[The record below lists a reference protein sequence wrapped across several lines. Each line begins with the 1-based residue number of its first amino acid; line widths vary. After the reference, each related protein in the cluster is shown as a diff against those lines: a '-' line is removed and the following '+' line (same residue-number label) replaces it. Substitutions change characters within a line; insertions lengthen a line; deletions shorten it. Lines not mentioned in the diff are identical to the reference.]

1 MTLTAELPLVVSA
14 IALALVALVLAF
26 PYPDVTRRRAFG
38 FVIAIVGLI
47 APAAIF
53 AARQG
58 TVGTSRAL
66 WEWSAVGG
74 PTIQASYRFDGIAA
88 IGVLLTV
95 AYGAAGL
102 LAIARASVGRP
113 LLPSLVLALGLVS
126 IALHVTEDLVA
137 AIVVLGAI
145 GAITAF
151 ITLLVAPPP
160 ASARLAAFLAIGVQ
174 AFVVSALLISRFGGA
189 SFSYSEIRPTW
200 ISPGVILAASLGAAL
215 FAGLYPFVPWRFERA
230 RANAAERE
238 PLRGLLAMPAGIG
251 ASLVLLRLLGATRGD
266 LVDLRLPGADPALR
280 IAVAAAI
287 IAALAIAAR
296 RRRRERV
303 ARPALVLGALGV
315 AATVAYPSIHWSHV
329 VLAAALLTVL
339 YAAAV
344 SLARPDEW
352 DVVRYDVAL
361 AGFWIAI
368 AVGTPLAIAGGLVLL
383 VAEALTA
390 LAENTWT
397 PPHIAQIGAV
407 VTSSMFVAAALAVGA
422 GVLSAPDLVAQAF
435 AAIALVALLA
445 LELIHIGRRLSVA
458 FAPPELDVTAAA
470 SAFLLSL
477 LGAMLL
483 ALPLSASLSEIG
495 LPLLVDASAPLVVAA
510 LVMSSTVL
518 VLVARSVRPFL
529 PDLEPIGARLRMV
542 VSAADP
548 VPAGMTAFGYVERA
562 ATGSSA
568 AIALFER
575 RAGVWL
581 ATLLIVALLL
591 WATRS

>member
-26 PYPDVTRRRAFG
+26 PQPDVTRRRAIG
-38 FVIAIVGLI
+38 VVVAIVGLV
-47 APAAIF
+47 APVAIF

-58 TVGTSRAL
+58 ALETSRAL

-88 IGVLLTV
+88 IGVSLAV

-102 LAIARASVGRP
+102 LAVARAAIGRP
-113 LLPSLVLALGLVS
+113 LLPSLVLAVALVS
-126 IALHVTEDLVA
+126 IALHVSEDLVA

-160 ASARLAAFLAIGVQ
+160 ASARLATFLAIGIQ
-174 AFVVSALLISRFGGA
+174 AFVVAALLVSRFGGA
-189 SFSYSEIRPTW
+189 SFSYDAIRPTW

-230 RANAAERE
+230 RATAAERE

-251 ASLVLLRLLGATRGD
+251 ASLVLLRLLGATRID
-266 LVDLRLPGADPALR
+266 LVSLGLPSADPTLRAGAVLVIGVVVAITARRNGTVSRAALLLSALG
-280 IAVAAAI
+280 IA
-287 IAALAIAAR
+287 AALA
-296 RRRRERV
+296 
-303 ARPALVLGALGV
+303 
-315 AATVAYPSIHWSHV
+315 YPSLHWSHV
-329 VLAAALLTVL
+329 VLGAALLTVL

-368 AVGTPLAIAGGLVLL
+368 ALGTPLAIAGGLVLL
-383 VAEALTA
+383 VAEALAA
-390 LAENTWT
+390 LAENTWM
-397 PPHIAQIGAV
+397 PPHIVQIGAV
-407 VTSSMFVAAALAVGA
+407 VTSSMFVAAALAIGA
-422 GVLSAPDLVAQAF
+422 GVPSAPDLIAQAL
-435 AAIALVALLA
+435 AAVVLLALLA

-470 SAFLLSL
+470 SAFLVSL
-477 LGAMLL
+477 LAAMLL
-483 ALPLSASLSEIG
+483 ALPVSAALSEIDR
-495 LPLLVDASAPLVVAA
+495 PLLVDASAPLVIAA
-510 LVMSSTVL
+510 LAMSSTVL

-529 PDLEPIGARLRMV
+529 PDLAPVGARLRAV

-548 VPAGMTAFGYVERA
+548 VPAGMAAFGYVERT
-562 ATGSSA
+562 ATASSA

>member
-26 PYPDVTRRRAFG
+26 PDPDVARRRTIG
-38 FVIAIVGLI
+38 LIIAIVGLV
-47 APAAIF
+47 APIAIF

-58 TVGTSRAL
+58 ALGTSSAL

-74 PTIQASYRFDGIAA
+74 PTIRASYRFDGIAA
-88 IGVLLTV
+88 IGVALAV
-95 AYGAAGL
+95 GYGAAGL
-102 LAIARASVGRP
+102 LAGARAAVRRP
-113 LLPSLVLALGLVS
+113 LLPGLVLAVALVS

-160 ASARLAAFLAIGVQ
+160 ASARLATFLAIGIQ
-174 AFVVSALLISRFGGA
+174 AFVVAALLVSRFGGA
-189 SFSYSEIRPTW
+189 SFSYDAIRPTW
-200 ISPGVILAASLGAAL
+200 ISPGVILSASLGAAL
-215 FAGLYPFVPWRFERA
+215 FAGLYPFVPWRFESA
-230 RANAAERE
+230 TAAERE

-266 LVDLRLPGADPALR
+266 VVSLGLPGADPALR
-280 IAVAAAI
+280 AGAVIVIGVAV
-287 IAALAIAAR
+287 AIAAR
-296 RRRRERV
+296 RHGTVSR
-303 ARPALVLGALGV
+303 AALLAGALGI
-315 AATVAYPSIHWSHV
+315 AASLSYPSLHWSHV
-329 VLAAALLTVL
+329 VLGAALLTVL

-361 AGFWIAI
+361 AGFWIGI
-368 AVGTPLAIAGGLVLL
+368 AVGTPLTIAGGLVLL
-383 VAEALTA
+383 VAEALAA
-390 LAENTWT
+390 LVENTWM
-397 PPHIAQIGAV
+397 PPHIAQIGTV
-407 VTSSMFVAAALAVGA
+407 VTSSIFVASVLAVGA
-422 GVLSAPDLVAQAF
+422 GVSSAPDLFAQGL
-435 AAIALVALLA
+435 AAVVLLA
-445 LELIHIGRRLSVA
+445 LLSLELVHIGRRLSVA

-470 SAFLLSL
+470 SAFLVGL
-477 LGAMLL
+477 LAAMLL
-483 ALPLSASLSEIG
+483 ALPISAALSEIDR
-495 LPLLVDASAPLVVAA
+495 PLLVDASAPLVVAA
-510 LVMSSTVL
+510 LAMSSTVI

-529 PDLEPIGARLRMV
+529 PDLAPVGARLRSV

-548 VPAGMTAFGYVERA
+548 VPAGMAAFRTLERTATV
-562 ATGSSA
+562 SSA
-568 AIALFER
+568 AFALFER

-581 ATLLIVALLL
+581 ATLLIVALLF

>member
-251 ASLVLLRLLGATRGD
+251 ASLVLLRVLGATRGD
-266 LVDLRLPGADPALR
+266 LVELRLPGADPALR

-296 RRRRERV
+296 RRREKV
-303 ARPALVLGALGV
+303 ARSALALGALGI
-315 AATVAYPSIHWSHV
+315 AATVAYPSIHWSHI

-407 VTSSMFVAAALAVGA
+407 VTSSMFVAAALAVGT
-422 GVLSAPDLVAQAF
+422 GVLSAPDLVAQAL

-483 ALPLSASLSEIG
+483 ALPLSAALSEIG
-495 LPLLVDASAPLVVAA
+495 LPLLADTSAPLVVAA

-529 PDLEPIGARLRMV
+529 PDLEPIGSRLRMV

>member
-126 IALHVTEDLVA
+126 IALQVTEDLVA

-174 AFVVSALLISRFGGA
+174 GFVVSALLISRFGGG

-251 ASLVLLRLLGATRGD
+251 ASLVLLRVLGATRGD
-266 LVDLRLPGADPALR
+266 LVELRLPGADPALR

-296 RRRRERV
+296 RRREKV
-303 ARPALVLGALGV
+303 ARSALALGALGI
-315 AATVAYPSIHWSHV
+315 AATVAYPSIHWSHI

-483 ALPLSASLSEIG
+483 ALPLSAALSEIG
-495 LPLLVDASAPLVVAA
+495 LPLLADTSAPLVVAA

-529 PDLEPIGARLRMV
+529 PDLEPIGSRLRMV

>member
-1 MTLTAELPLVVSA
+1 
-14 IALALVALVLAF
+14 
-26 PYPDVTRRRAFG
+26 
-38 FVIAIVGLI
+38 
-47 APAAIF
+47 
-53 AARQG
+53 
-58 TVGTSRAL
+58 
-66 WEWSAVGG
+66 
-74 PTIQASYRFDGIAA
+74 
-88 IGVLLTV
+88 
-95 AYGAAGL
+95 
-102 LAIARASVGRP
+102 
-113 LLPSLVLALGLVS
+113 
-126 IALHVTEDLVA
+126 
-137 AIVVLGAI
+137 
-145 GAITAF
+145 
-151 ITLLVAPPP
+151 
-160 ASARLAAFLAIGVQ
+160 
-174 AFVVSALLISRFGGA
+174 
-189 SFSYSEIRPTW
+189 
-200 ISPGVILAASLGAAL
+200 
-215 FAGLYPFVPWRFERA
+215 
-230 RANAAERE
+230 
-238 PLRGLLAMPAGIG
+238 
-251 ASLVLLRLLGATRGD
+251 
-266 LVDLRLPGADPALR
+266 
-280 IAVAAAI
+280 
-287 IAALAIAAR
+287 
-296 RRRRERV
+296 
-303 ARPALVLGALGV
+303 
-315 AATVAYPSIHWSHV
+315 
-329 VLAAALLTVL
+329 
-339 YAAAV
+339 
-344 SLARPDEW
+344 
-352 DVVRYDVAL
+352 
-361 AGFWIAI
+361 
-368 AVGTPLAIAGGLVLL
+368 

-407 VTSSMFVAAALAVGA
+407 VTSSMFVGAALAVGA
-422 GVLSAPDLVAQAF
+422 GVLSAPDLVAQAL